1 MKKLSFILISCV
13 GIIGCSPD
21 YIDNAPIVINPIEE
35 EPEENI
41 PVSSNLLLSETTWEH
56 YKDVYQYDSQRR
68 FVSIVSTDTLSN
80 LITSSFEFQYNGD
93 QIQSII
99 SKTFDTAN
107 QQNIITNQTQ
117 YNYNYI
123 SSHEIECVRI
133 STNFATNSTSET
145 TSNITLDNQSRLI
158 AKDSYTFEYD
168 IAGNLIKMNYPIGFE
183 EFTYDSKRGCY
194 SNVLTPSWVLLS
206 LYGYGFENGLINNRL
221 TKKYIYHSNA
231 EDTNIYT
238 DTYIYN
244 QLDFPIKKTHMTSF
258 GEVFVTFFKYQTFE

>member
-1 MKKLSFILISCV
+1 MKKISLILISCV
-13 GIIGCSPD
+13 GVFGCSPD
-21 YIDNAPIVINPIEE
+21 YVDNAPIIINPIEE
-35 EPEENI
+35 DPEENV

-68 FVSIVSTDTLSN
+68 FVSIVSTDTISN
-80 LITSSFEFQYNGD
+80 LVTSSFEFQYNGN

-99 SKTFDTAN
+99 SKTFDTTN
-107 QQNIITNQTQ
+107 QENEITNQTQ
-117 YNYNYI
+117 YTYNYI
-123 SSHEIECVRI
+123 SNHEIECVRI
-133 STNFATNSTSET
+133 STNFGTNTSSET

-221 TKKYIYHSNA
+221 TKEYIYHLNP

-244 QLDFPIKKTHMTSF
+244 QQDFPIKKTHMTSF